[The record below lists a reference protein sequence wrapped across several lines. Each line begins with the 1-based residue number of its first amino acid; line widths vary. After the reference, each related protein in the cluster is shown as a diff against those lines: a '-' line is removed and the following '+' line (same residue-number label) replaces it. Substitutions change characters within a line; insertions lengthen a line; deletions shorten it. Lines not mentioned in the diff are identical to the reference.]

1 MDERPPAASPLIRG
15 AALLRDAAGNRG
27 TAFSVE
33 QREALGLQGLLP
45 PAVETLTQQVARVI
59 DNVRRQATDLD
70 RHVYLAALRERSQT
84 LFYRTV
90 CDHLAETLPLIY
102 TPTVGQVCQE
112 FSRCF
117 PAPRGLYVTAQ
128 HRGRIREVLGH
139 WPQQR
144 QVRII
149 VVTDGSRI
157 LGLGDLG
164 ANGMGIPIG
173 KLDLYVACGGVPPAA
188 CLPVM
193 LDAGTDNAALRADP
207 YYLGLRQPR
216 LQGAAY
222 DTLVAEFVA
231 AVQEVFPGALL
242 QFEDFSNHNAFALL
256 QRYRH
261 QLCCFNDDIQGTGA
275 MGLAGLYAALRLT
288 GGRLGEQ
295 RLLFAGAG
303 EAALGIANMVT
314 AAMVSEGLSEA
325 QARQRCWLM
334 DSRGLVIAARTDLAE
349 HKRPYAHD
357 HAPLD
362 QLQAAV
368 AALRPTVLVG
378 ASGAPGLFSE
388 AVLREM
394 ARVQAR
400 PVVLALSNPTS
411 RAECTAEQAYAWTEG
426 RAIVA
431 SGSPFAPVTLAGRTH
446 VPGQG
451 NNAYIFPG
459 LGLGLLA
466 SGATRASEAM
476 FFAAARALADQVT
489 DADLQCGRI
498 YPAADRLREVAAAVA
513 TSVVEV
519 AHAEGLATTVRTAD
533 PATTVRAMMYDPD
546 YPPLPGV

>member
-1 MDERPPAASPLIRG
+1 MDERPPATSPLMRG
-15 AALLRDAAGNRG
+15 AALLRDAASNRG

-70 RHVYLAALRERSQT
+70 RHVYLAALRERNQT

-139 WPQQR
+139 WPQR

-231 AVQEVFPGALL
+231 AVQDVFPGALL

-295 RLLFAGAG
+295 CLLFAGAG

-314 AAMVSEGLSEA
+314 AAMVSEGLNEA

-357 HAPLD
+357 HAPID
-362 QLQAAV
+362 KLQAAV

-466 SGATRASEAM
+466 SGAKRASEAM

-519 AHAEGLATTVRTAD
+519 AHAEGLATTARTAD
-533 PATTVRAMMYDPD
+533 PATTVRTMMYDPD